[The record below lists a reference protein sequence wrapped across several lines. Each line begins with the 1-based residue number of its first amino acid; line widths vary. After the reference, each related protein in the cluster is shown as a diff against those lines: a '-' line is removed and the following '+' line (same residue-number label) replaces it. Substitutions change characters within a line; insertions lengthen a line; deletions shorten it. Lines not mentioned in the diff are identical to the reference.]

1 MPQPPLPL
9 PVVAGYIVEPPPQPL
24 PLPVV
29 AGYIVVD
36 D

>member
-1 MPQPPLPL
+1 MPLL
-9 PVVAGYIVEPPPQPL
+9 VVAGYIVEPPPQPL